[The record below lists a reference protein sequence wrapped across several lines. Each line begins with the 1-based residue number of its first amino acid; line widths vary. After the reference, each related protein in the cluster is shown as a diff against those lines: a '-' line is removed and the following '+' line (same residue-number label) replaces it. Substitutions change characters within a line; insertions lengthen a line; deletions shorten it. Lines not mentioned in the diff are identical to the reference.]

1 MQFDRKAKESLILGA
16 VGTLL
21 LAFGLANHGLPDSL
35 FTDRSK
41 PLDDDPQ
48 VVRVMKAQFAEAES
62 KNDVM
67 GACVAGGMVGAMY
80 ANAEDEVNAEFWVEK
95 GEKVCSQVPGLKAL
109 SEVGRE
115 AQYLPSQ

>member
-67 GACVAGGMVGAMY
+67 VIDPSSSFFKYLKGSGRAG
-80 ANAEDEVNAEFWVEK
+80 K
-95 GEKVCSQVPGLKAL
+95 
-109 SEVGRE
+109 
-115 AQYLPSQ
+115 